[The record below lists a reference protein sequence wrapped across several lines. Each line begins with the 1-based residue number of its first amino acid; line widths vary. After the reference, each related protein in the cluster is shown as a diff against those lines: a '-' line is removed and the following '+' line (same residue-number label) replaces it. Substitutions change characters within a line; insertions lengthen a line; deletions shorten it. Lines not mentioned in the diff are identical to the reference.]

1 MALKRQYLRPYQA
14 QGIRA
19 WQEGGAEATVLVL
32 PTGAGKTSIASSVF
46 GEHMAT
52 GGRGI
57 MLAHRNELIDQAA
70 QRLSQYGVKSE
81 IVRGADSGIDWSR
94 PMLTGTV
101 QTLIRRLPKLEL
113 WAKGEDVLVVSDET
127 HRVLGPTQRT
137 VVSTIRDSA
146 ARFRL
151 IGLTATPY
159 RLDGQGLGREYG
171 GIFDRL
177 VEVVTPTFL
186 FDHGQCSNCKTE
198 HARGALCCGMV
209 VRSYLMRP
217 RLFQGRAVDTS
228 GIRTVAGEFD
238 HGEMEKRSASVKLV
252 GDIAEQY
259 KRLADGRTGVIF
271 AVGVKHAHAIA
282 EEFNSRFTSGPAFTG
297 QVEICGV
304 VTGETQSEE
313 RNKILAQ
320 IATGDLKLAV
330 NCGVLCLDEQT
341 EILTDRGWARHDT
354 IKATDKVANW
364 DNGQVFFE
372 EPRAIHHRPRAV
384 GEAMVVCDRVPLR
397 VTEGHNVV
405 WRETA
410 DGPWLKDK
418 AGALVGKIVILPVL
432 ARDLNAHD
440 LAHCRLQFETEH
452 KAENVWCVTVR
463 SGNIITRREGT
474 VLVMG
479 NCEGWD
485 PESDFERAL
494 HDRSLWKWN
503 AAKTQRVEPTYHPLS
518 VAIDACPTQSMG
530 KFMQGPIGRNT
541 RNHPDK
547 DEALYLGHADNIDRH
562 CQPDQH
568 HGFDLSGF
576 VQKKDKNQGAAK
588 TAAPE
593 AIVICTHC
601 FSTWPGGTVMCKD
614 CGRDLAKGRKI
625 ETVAGDLHEVKTQIG
640 GGAMTAGEK
649 TVAAKEARYR
659 EWVSDARKNNLDPR
673 GADRKFWS
681 EYKTYPDQA
690 MKERV
695 YREFGLARY
704 LFGA

>member
-19 WQEGGAEATVLVL
+19 WQEGGAEATILVL

-46 GEHMAT
+46 GEHTAM

-70 QRLSQYGVKSE
+70 QRLCQYGVKSE
-81 IVRGADSGIDWSR
+81 IVRGADSGIDWSQ

-101 QTLIRRLPKLEL
+101 QTLIRRLPKLAL

-137 VVSTIRDSA
+137 VVNTIRETA

-171 GIFDRL
+171 GIFDKL

-186 FDHGQCSNCKTE
+186 FDNGQCANCKAE
-198 HARGALCCGMV
+198 HERGALCCGMV

-238 HGEMEKRSASVKLV
+238 HGEMEKRSSSVKLV

-282 EEFNSRFTSGPAFTG
+282 EEFNNRFVSGPAFTG
-297 QVEICGV
+297 QVKICGV
-304 VTGETQSEE
+304 LTGDVVAEE

-320 IATGDLKLAV
+320 LAIGDLALLSQV
-330 NCGVLCLDEQT
+330 
-341 EILTDRGWARHDT
+341 T
-354 IKATDKVANW
+354 IAN
-364 DNGQVFFE
+364 
-372 EPRAIHHRPRAV
+372 
-384 GEAMVVCDRVPLR
+384 
-397 VTEGHNVV
+397 
-405 WRETA
+405 
-410 DGPWLKDK
+410 
-418 AGALVGKIVILPVL
+418 
-432 ARDLNAHD
+432 
-440 LAHCRLQFETEH
+440 
-452 KAENVWCVTVR
+452 
-463 SGNIITRREGT
+463 
-474 VLVMG
+474 
-479 NCEGWD
+479 EGWD

-503 AAKTQRVEPTYHPLS
+503 AQKTQRVEPTYHPLS

-547 DEALYLGHADNIDRH
+547 VEALYLGHADNIDRH

-576 VQKKDKNQGAAK
+576 VQKRDKNQGAAK

-673 GADRKFWS
+673 GADRKFWA

-704 LFGA
+704 LIGA